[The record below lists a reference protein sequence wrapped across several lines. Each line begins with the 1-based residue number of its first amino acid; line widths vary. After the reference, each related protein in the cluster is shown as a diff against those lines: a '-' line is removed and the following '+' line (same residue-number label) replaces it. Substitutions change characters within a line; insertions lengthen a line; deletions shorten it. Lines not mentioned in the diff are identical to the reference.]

1 MTRGMGRAALIV
13 SAGIL
18 ISRILGLVRESVMAA
33 LLGAGTDA
41 AVYVAAF
48 AIPDILYYL
57 MAGGYLSI
65 TFIPILSRHLADD
78 DEAGQWN
85 SFTAIAKPVTTAMV
99 LITGTAMV
107 FSNQLVDAVYV
118 TLPRLLDS
126 DATVALGPSELAQVA
141 HLTRI
146 VLPAQTFFMLGS
158 LLAAVQYAHRRFAL
172 PSLAPLVYNLA
183 IIIGGALGPSLGL
196 AGPEGFAWGA
206 LAGAA
211 LGNFGLQLY
220 GARQVGLRWVK
231 GIAWR
236 TPVMGEYLRLAIPL
250 MLGQSIAVLDAQ
262 FIPIF
267 GQTLGEST
275 ISQLY
280 YGRRLNMFPVGII
293 AQAAGVAA
301 YPYLARL
308 SEEGKLSE
316 MSEVLTRALRYTIFA
331 GFGAAAAVYAAAA
344 PAVRLAYQRGDF
356 LSSDTVAV
364 SVALTI
370 YSFSIPLWGAHQ
382 VYSRGFYARRKM
394 WTPVAIGTLWTVAG
408 AGIYWWLVGRY
419 GALGL
424 ATASVVTMA
433 LYTLHLGAAWHRQR
447 DVSGFRNL
455 LGVTGRSALAA
466 AAAGAAGLVI
476 VRFVTGPAASISP
489 LGSVA
494 GLGVATIV
502 VGGIFLAGTRL
513 MGGTEMSELRVARS
527 VPD

>member
-1 MTRGMGRAALIV
+1 MTKGMGRAALIV

-18 ISRILGLVRESVMAA
+18 VSRVLGLVRESVMAA
-33 LLGAGTDA
+33 LLGAGSEA

-48 AIPDILYYL
+48 AIPDVLYYL

-65 TFIPILSRHLADD
+65 TFIPILSRHLANDD
-78 DEAGQWN
+78 PDSQWT
-85 SFTAIAKPVTTAMV
+85 SFAAIAKPVTAVMV

-107 FSNQLVDAVYV
+107 FSTQLVNAVYV
-118 TLPRLLDS
+118 TLPRLLNG

-158 LLAAVQYAHRRFAL
+158 LLAAVQYAHRKFAL

-183 IIIGGALGPSLGL
+183 IITGGLAGPTLGL

-206 LAGAA
+206 LIGAIV
-211 LGNFGLQLY
+211 GNFGLQLY
-220 GARQVGLRWVK
+220 GARQVGLRWV
-231 GIAWR
+231 GGTSWR
-236 TPVMGEYLRLAIPL
+236 APVIGEYLKLALPL

-267 GQTLGEST
+267 GQTLGESA

-308 SEEGKLSE
+308 AEEGKFAE
-316 MSEVLTRALRYTIFA
+316 MSDALTKALRYTIFA

-344 PAVRLAYQRGDF
+344 PAVRIAYQRGDF
-356 LSSDTVAV
+356 LADDTVRVATALAV
-364 SVALTI
+364 
-370 YSFSIPLWGAHQ
+370 YSLSIPLWGAHQ

-394 WTPVAIGTLWTVAG
+394 WAPVAIGTLWTVGG
-408 AGIYWWLVGRY
+408 AAIYWWLVSRY
-419 GALGL
+419 GQIGL
-424 ATASVVTMA
+424 AAASVVTMA
-433 LYTLHLGAAWHRQR
+433 LYTIHLAVAWYRQP
-447 DVSGFRNL
+447 DVTGSRPVL
-455 LGVTGRSALAA
+455 AVTGRSAVAA
-466 AAAGAAGLVI
+466 VVGGIVGLNV
-476 VRFVTGPAASISP
+476 VRLVTGPANSIGF
-489 LGSVA
+489 LGAVA
-494 GLGVATIV
+494 GLFVATVV
-502 VGGIFLAGTRL
+502 VGMLYL
-513 MGGTEMSELRVARS
+513 GGTKLLGGKEMAELRITRRS
-527 VPD
+527 TG